1 MKDKVIVITGA
12 SSGIGEALA
21 RVCAERGAKL
31 VLAARRTPE
40 LPNATCLSADV
51 SKRADNERIRDAALA
66 AYGALDVWVA
76 NAGRGISRAVAD
88 LTDDDIDDMMQTNFK
103 SVVYGIQ
110 AVLPRFKEQQR
121 GQIIAVSSMLGRIP
135 MASIRSAYSASKA
148 AVNSIMTSLRLELGE
163 FPEIHASTFMPGVV
177 ATDFGKNALHGGPDS
192 RALPMSQA
200 VDEVA
205 ARLAQLIEQPRAEAY
220 SRPEL
225 QQLAAR
231 YFAADDVGPIEA
243 QFASR
248 PPR

>member
-21 RVCAERGAKL
+21 KVCATRGAKL
-31 VLAARRTPE
+31 VLAARTTPA
-40 LPNATCLSADV
+40 LAGATCISADV

-66 AYGALDVWVA
+66 TYGALDVWVA
-76 NAGRGISRAVAD
+76 NAGRGITRAVAD

-110 AVLPRFKEQQR
+110 AALPQLKQQKR

-135 MASIRSAYSASKA
+135 MTSVRSAYSASKA
-148 AVNSIMTSLRLELGE
+148 AVGSIMTSLRLELATE
-163 FPEIHASTFMPGVV
+163 FPDIFASTFMPGVV
-177 ATDFGKNALHGGPDS
+177 ATDFGNNALHGGPDS
-192 RALPMSQA
+192 RALPMSQP
-200 VDEVA
+200 VEEVA
-205 ARLAQLIEQPRAEAY
+205 ERLAQLIERPRAEAY

-231 YFAADDVGPIEA
+231 YFAADDVATVEA
-243 QFASR
+243 QFR
-248 PPR
+248 R